1 MTPGVDIGNGAS
13 GGGAAALAARAVA
26 SSAVVTASS
35 LVITPSSAFSLLARS
50 PRLEAVALAWVRV
63 RMRVWDT
70 RSEALL

>member
-1 MTPGVDIGNGAS
+1 MTPCVDIGNGAS
-13 GGGAAALAARAVA
+13 GGGGAALAARAIA
-26 SSAVVTASS
+26 SSAVVAVSS